1 MAKKFPL
8 NPPHPE
14 RICWGCDRYCPAR
27 DMACGNGAGRAQHPA
42 EMMGDDWY
50 MFGDWDVDSIIATD
64 KSTAVPRGLEHDL
77 PDPALS

>member
-1 MAKKFPL
+1 
-8 NPPHPE
+8 
-14 RICWGCDRYCPAR
+14 
-27 DMACGNGAGRAQHPA
+27 MACGNGAGRTQHPA